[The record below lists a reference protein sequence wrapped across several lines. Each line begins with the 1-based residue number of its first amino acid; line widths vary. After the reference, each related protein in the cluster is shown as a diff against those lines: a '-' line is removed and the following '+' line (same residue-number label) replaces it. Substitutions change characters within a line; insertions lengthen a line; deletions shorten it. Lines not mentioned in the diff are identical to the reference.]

1 MPKAANVVV
10 VESPA
15 KARTIGRYLGPDYK
29 VHASYG
35 HVRDL
40 VAKDGAVRPDD
51 DFSMHYETPSDS
63 RKHLS
68 SIASDL
74 GADGTLFLATDPD
87 REGEAIAWHVLTALR
102 ERRGKKPGDFTTY
115 RVTFNEVTRE
125 AILDAF
131 QTPGAINMDLVEA
144 QQARRAL
151 DHLVGFTLSPILWRK
166 LPGARSAGRVQS
178 VALRL
183 ICERESEIEAF
194 VPREYWT
201 LEVVLTNRNGAAFT
215 ARLVNL
221 DGKALGKFGL
231 PDEAAAT
238 NAAKRVDA
246 SSFVVSAVKK
256 KRVLRSP
263 SAPFTTSTLQQEASR
278 KLGFSAAHTMRT
290 AQSLYEGVAIDG
302 ASAGLITYM
311 RTDSVNLAPT
321 AISAVRATI
330 VREFG
335 ERYRPAAP
343 RSYRSRARN
352 VQEAHEAIRPT
363 DVARSPTVLAKQL
376 TSDQAK
382 LYRLI
387 WNRTVA
393 SQMAK
398 AEIDQTTADL
408 QNSDGD
414 VGLRATGSTVVFD
427 GFQRLYSE
435 GRDQPEK
442 EEDAEN
448 EDARRLPA
456 LERNEP
462 LGSRAAEPK
471 QHFTV
476 PPPRFTEA
484 SLVRRLEELGV
495 GRPSTYVA
503 IISVL
508 QDREY
513 VRLERKR
520 FVPESRGRIVTTFLE
535 CFFERYVEYDFTANL
550 EQRLDDISRGQVD
563 WKEVL
568 KDFWNSFKENV
579 DDVAEIRL
587 RSVIDRLDAI
597 LGPAVFPTDDSGRDP
612 RLCPTCGEGKLGLRI
627 GKFGAFFGCS
637 NYPECKYTRNFGLD
651 EDQQNGEPVA
661 LGEFQDQPVTLRTGR
676 FGPYVQLGDEAGKDQ
691 KPKRVSLPADIA
703 PGSVDLDCALQLL
716 ALPRDIGV
724 HPESGKPVQAG
735 IGRYGPYVKHEKD
748 YRSIPAGESVL
759 TIGMNR
765 AMDLLAQNKGGP
777 RSSPGTVL
785 GQHPTDGKD
794 ITVHDGRF
802 GPYVKHG
809 SLNASLPKE
818 TSKGDV
824 TMEQAVA
831 LLAAR
836 AQRKGAKKTPARRR
850 RTTRKS

>member
-1 MPKAANVVV
+1 MPKAPNVVV

-40 VAKDGAVRPDD
+40 VAKDGAVQPDD
-51 DFSMHYETPSDS
+51 DFSMHYEIPNDS

-74 GADGTLFLATDPD
+74 GTDGILFLATDPD

-102 ERRGKKPGDFTTY
+102 ERRGKKPRDFTSY

-131 QTPGAINMDLVEA
+131 QAPGAINMDLVEA

-201 LEVVLTNRNGAAFT
+201 LEVALTNRSGAAFM
-215 ARLVNL
+215 ARLVSL

-231 PDEAAAT
+231 PDEAAAR
-238 NAAKRVDA
+238 NAAERVDA
-246 SSFVVSAVKK
+246 SSFTVSTVKK

-290 AQSLYEGVAIDG
+290 AQTLYEGVAIDG

-321 AISAVRATI
+321 AISAIRATI
-330 VREFG
+330 AREFG
-335 ERYRPAAP
+335 ERYRPGAP

-363 DVARSPTVLAKQL
+363 DVARSPAVLARQL

-393 SQMAK
+393 SQMEK
-398 AEIDQTTADL
+398 AAIDQTTADL

-456 LERNEP
+456 LEQHEP

-568 KDFWNSFKENV
+568 KDFWSSFKENV

-587 RSVIDRLDAI
+587 RSVIDHLDAI
-597 LGPAVFPTDDSGRDP
+597 LGPAVFPPDDSGRDP
-612 RLCPTCGEGKLGLRI
+612 RLCPTCGEGRLGLRI

-661 LGEFQDQPVTLRTGR
+661 LGEFQDQLVTLRTGR
-676 FGPYVQLGDEAGKDQ
+676 FGPYVQLGDEAGKHQ

-703 PGSVDLDCALQLL
+703 PGSVDLECALQLL
-716 ALPRDIGV
+716 ALPRDIGL

-765 AMDLLAQNKGGP
+765 AMDLLAQHKGGP

-785 GQHPTDGKD
+785 GPHPTDGKD

-818 TSKGDV
+818 ISKGDV

-836 AQRKGAKKTPARRR
+836 AQRKAAKKTPARKR

>member
-15 KARTIGRYLGPDYK
+15 KARTIGRYLGSDYK

-40 VAKDGAVRPDD
+40 IAKDGAVQPDD
-51 DFSMHYETPSDS
+51 DFSMHYETPGDS
-63 RKHLS
+63 RKHIK

-74 GADGTLFLATDPD
+74 DAGGTLFLATDPD
-87 REGEAIAWHVLTALR
+87 REGEAIAWHVLAALR
-102 ERRGKKPGDFTTY
+102 ERGGGKSPDFTTH
-115 RVTFNEVTRE
+115 RVSFHEVTRE
-125 AILDAF
+125 AILEAF
-131 QTPGAINMDLVEA
+131 EKPGAINMDLVDA

-183 ICERESEIEAF
+183 ICEREMEIEAF
-194 VPREYWT
+194 KPREYWT
-201 LEVVLTNRNGAAFT
+201 LEVALTNRAGEAFT
-215 ARLVNL
+215 ARLVSL
-221 DGKALGKFGL
+221 DGDSLGKFGL
-231 PDEAAAT
+231 PDETAARH
-238 NAAKRVDA
+238 AAERVAA
-246 SSFVVSAVKK
+246 SSFQVAEVKK

-263 SAPFTTSTLQQEASR
+263 PAPFTTSTLQQEASR
-278 KLGFSAAHTMRT
+278 KLGFSAARTMRT
-290 AQSLYEGVAIDG
+290 AQSLYEGVAVDG

-321 AISAVRATI
+321 AVAAIREAI
-330 VREFG
+330 LREFG
-335 ERYRPAAP
+335 EQYQPAVP
-343 RSYRSRARN
+343 NRFRSRARN
-352 VQEAHEAIRPT
+352 AQEAHEAIRPT
-363 DVARSPTVLAKQL
+363 DVARGPAALARQL
-376 TSDQAK
+376 APDQAK
-382 LYRLI
+382 LYQLI

-393 SQMAK
+393 SQMEK
-398 AEIDQTTADL
+398 AEVNQTTAEIR
-408 QNSDGD
+408 NGAGD

-442 EEDAEN
+442 EGDTESEN
-448 EDARRLPA
+448 GRRLPA
-456 LERNEP
+456 LERDEE
-462 LGSRAAEPK
+462 LGSRGTEPK
-471 QHFTV
+471 QHFTT

-495 GRPSTYVA
+495 GRPSTYVS

-513 VRLERKR
+513 VRLEKKR

-550 EQRLDDISRGQVD
+550 EQRLDDISRGQVN
-563 WKEVL
+563 WKAVL
-568 KDFWNSFKENV
+568 RDFWGDFKENV
-579 DDVAEIRL
+579 DEVAGIRL

-597 LGPAVFPTDDSGRDP
+597 LAPVVFPVGDGGRDP
-612 RLCPTCGEGKLGLRI
+612 RLCPTCGKGKLGLRI

-637 NYPECKYTRNFGLD
+637 NYPECKHTRNFGLD
-651 EDQQNGEPVA
+651 DDQENGEPVT
-661 LGEFQDQPVTLRTGR
+661 LGDFQDQPVTLRTGR

-691 KPKRVSLPADIA
+691 KPKRVSLPGDIA
-703 PGSVDLDCALQLL
+703 PSSVDLECALQLL
-716 ALPRDIGV
+716 ALPRDIGP
-724 HPESGKPVQAG
+724 HPESGEPVQAG
-735 IGRYGPYVKHEKD
+735 IGRYGPYVKHQKD

-765 AMDLLAQNKGGP
+765 AMDLLAQEKG
-777 RSSPGTVL
+777 RSRQSARTVL
-785 GQHPTDGKD
+785 GSHPSDGKEV
-794 ITVHDGRF
+794 TVQEGRF

-809 SLNASLPKE
+809 RLNASLPKD
-818 TSKGDV
+818 TSMSEV

-836 AQRKGAKKTPARRR
+836 AQRDATKKAPARRR
-850 RTTRKS
+850 RSTRKS

>member
-1 MPKAANVVV
+1 MPKATNVVV

-15 KARTIGRYLGPDYK
+15 KARTIGRYLGSDYK

-40 VAKDGAVRPDD
+40 IAKDGAVEPDD
-51 DFSMHYETPSDS
+51 DFSMHYETPGDS
-63 RKHLS
+63 RKHIK

-74 GADGTLFLATDPD
+74 GAGGTLFLATDPD
-87 REGEAIAWHVLTALR
+87 REGEAIAWHVLAALR
-102 ERRGKKPGDFTTY
+102 ERGSSKSPDFTTH
-115 RVTFNEVTRE
+115 RVTFHEVTRE
-125 AILDAF
+125 AILEAF
-131 QTPGAINMDLVEA
+131 EKPGAINMDLVDA

-183 ICERESEIEAF
+183 ICEREMEIEAF
-194 VPREYWT
+194 DPREYWT
-201 LEVVLTNRNGAAFT
+201 LEVALTNRGGAAFT
-215 ARLVNL
+215 ARLVSL
-221 DGKALGKFGL
+221 DGEALGKFGL
-231 PDEAAAT
+231 PNEAAARH
-238 NAAKRVDA
+238 AAERVA
-246 SSFVVSAVKK
+246 AGSFHVAEVKK

-263 SAPFTTSTLQQEASR
+263 PAPFTTSTLQQEASR
-278 KLGFSAAHTMRT
+278 KLGFSAARTMRT
-290 AQSLYEGVAIDG
+290 AQSLYEGVAVDG

-321 AISAVRATI
+321 AVAATRAVI
-330 VREFG
+330 LKEFG
-335 ERYRPAAP
+335 ERYQPAVP
-343 RSYRSRARN
+343 NRFRSRARN
-352 VQEAHEAIRPT
+352 AQEAHEAIRPT
-363 DVARSPTVLAKQL
+363 DVARGPTALARQL
-376 TSDQAK
+376 APDQAK
-382 LYRLI
+382 LYQLI

-393 SQMAK
+393 SQMEK
-398 AEIDQTTADL
+398 AEVNQTTAEIR
-408 QNSDGD
+408 NSAGD

-442 EEDAEN
+442 EGDADSESG
-448 EDARRLPA
+448 RRLPP
-456 LERNEP
+456 LEREEE
-462 LGSRAAEPK
+462 LGSRGTEPK
-471 QHFTV
+471 QHFTT
-476 PPPRFTEA
+476 PPPRYTEA

-513 VRLERKR
+513 VRLDKKR

-550 EQRLDDISRGQVD
+550 EQRLDDISRGQIN
-563 WKEVL
+563 WKAVL
-568 KDFWNSFKENV
+568 RDFWGSFKENV
-579 DDVAEIRL
+579 DEVAAIRL

-597 LGPAVFPTDDSGRDP
+597 LAPAVFRAGEGDRDP
-612 RLCPTCGEGKLGLRI
+612 RLCPVCNEGRIGLRI

-637 NYPECKYTRNFGLD
+637 NYPECKYTRNFGA
-651 EDQQNGEPVA
+651 EENGEGGEPVV
-661 LGEFQDQPVTLRTGR
+661 LGELEGQAVSLRTGR
-676 FGPYVQLGDEAGKDQ
+676 FGPYVQLGDEAGQDA
-691 KPKRVSLPADIA
+691 KPKRVSLPDDMA
-703 PGSVDLDCALQLL
+703 PDAVDLERALQLL
-716 ALPRDIGV
+716 ALPRDIGL

-735 IGRYGPYVKHEKD
+735 IGRYGPYVKHQKD
-748 YRSIPAGESVL
+748 YRSIPTGESVL

-765 AMDLLAQNKGGP
+765 AMDLLAQEKGRSRQSP
-777 RSSPGTVL
+777 RTVL
-785 GQHPTDGKD
+785 GPHPNDGKD
-794 ITVHDGRF
+794 VTVHEGRF

-809 SLNASLPKE
+809 SLNASLPKD
-818 TSKGDV
+818 TSMDDV

-836 AQRKGAKKTPARRR
+836 AQRNAAKKTPARRR